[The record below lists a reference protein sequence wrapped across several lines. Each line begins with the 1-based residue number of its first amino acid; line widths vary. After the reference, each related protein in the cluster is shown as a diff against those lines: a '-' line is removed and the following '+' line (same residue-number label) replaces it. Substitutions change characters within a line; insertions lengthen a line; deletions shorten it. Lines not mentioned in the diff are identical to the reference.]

1 MRLENGPIAP
11 SLNPRQVPSN
21 FLLCL
26 IPTLLARAGT
36 LTSFLI
42 GEDVSKMKT
51 IVYWNILSFPSHPGK
66 VLPGYSHPSLLVVP
80 ATVKAVCTG
89 QLGMTQY

>member
-1 MRLENGPIAP
+1 MRLENGPIAL

-26 IPTLLARAGT
+26 IPTLLTRAGT

-51 IVYWNILSFPSHPGK
+51 IVYWNILSFLRHLGK
-66 VLPGYSHPSLLVVP
+66 VLPGYSHPSLPVVP
-80 ATVKAVCTG
+80 ATVRQFVPVS
-89 QLGMTQY
+89 LG

>member
-1 MRLENGPIAP
+1 MKDETGEWPDCSFPEPQAA
-11 SLNPRQVPSN
+11 N

-26 IPTLLARAGT
+26 IPTHVGT

>member
-1 MRLENGPIAP
+1 MKDETGEWPDCSFPEPQAA
-11 SLNPRQVPSN
+11 N

-26 IPTLLARAGT
+26 IPTRVGT

-42 GEDVSKMKT
+42 GEDVSKTKT
-51 IVYWNILSFPSHPGK
+51 IVYWNILSFLRHPGK

-80 ATVKAVCTG
+80 ATVRQFVPVS
-89 QLGMTQY
+89 LG

>member
-1 MRLENGPIAP
+1 MRLENGPIAL

-26 IPTLLARAGT
+26 IPTRAAT

-80 ATVKAVCTG
+80 ATVRQFVPVS
-89 QLGMTQY
+89 LG